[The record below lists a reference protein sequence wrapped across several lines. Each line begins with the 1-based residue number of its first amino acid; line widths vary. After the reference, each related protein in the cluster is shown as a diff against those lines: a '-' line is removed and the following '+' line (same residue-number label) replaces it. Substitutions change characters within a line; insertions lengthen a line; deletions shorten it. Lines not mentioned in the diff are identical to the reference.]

1 MKLGVNIAPHGASA
15 VALAAE
21 RLGYDVAFVPEG
33 YRTDAISVLGAL
45 AGRTDRIG
53 LATGVL
59 QIPARS
65 AVMTAMTAATLETL
79 APGRVRL
86 GLGVSNAQISEGWHG
101 VRFDRPLRRAREYV
115 EIVRLA
121 LDDKPVRYRGELT
134 ELPLPGA
141 RAEPFHQFG
150 APLGAAIPIYL
161 AAIGP
166 RSLELAGEVADGWF
180 GVFCSPGR
188 IAESLPHIRLGLDK
202 TGLRHKGFEV
212 IPSVPVVVG
221 RSPEEA
227 AGAVR
232 PYIARFVSLG
242 PKEHSFYH
250 ALMTTM
256 GYPDEADEVHDRY
269 GSGDHA
275 GAAAAVPFG
284 FIDATALLGPLER
297 IAEKMAAYA
306 EAGVT
311 TLALSP
317 FARTTGEQQSILR
330 AAAEALDRA
339 GLA

>member
-1 MKLGVNIAPHGASA
+1 MKLGVNIAPHGAPA
-15 VALAAE
+15 VASAAE

-33 YRTDAISVLGAL
+33 YRTDAISVLGML
-45 AGRTDRIG
+45 AGRTEHIG

-86 GLGVSNAQISEGWHG
+86 GLGVSNAHIAEGWHG

-121 LDDKPVRYRGELT
+121 LNDEPVKYRGDFN

-141 RAEPFHQFG
+141 RGEPFHQFG
-150 APLGAAIPIYL
+150 GPLGAEIPIYL

-180 GVFCSPGR
+180 GVFCSPER
-188 IAESLPHIRLGLDK
+188 IAESVPHIHAGRDK
-202 TGLRHKGFEV
+202 AGAPDKGFEV

-221 RSPEEA
+221 RSPGEA
-227 AGAVR
+227 ADAVR
-232 PYIARFVSLG
+232 HYIARFVSLG
-242 PKEHSFYH
+242 TKEHSFYH
-250 ALMTTM
+250 ALMKRM
-256 GYPDEADEVHDRY
+256 GYPDEADTVYDRY
-269 GSGDHA
+269 ASGDRA

-284 FIDATALLGPLER
+284 FVDATALLGPLER
-297 IAEKMAAYA
+297 IAEKMTAYA

-317 FARTTGEQQSILR
+317 FARTTEEQQSILR
-330 AAAEALDRA
+330 VATEALDRA